1 MVACHNMKGSHM
13 AKDEKKEV
21 TIYVEGTPHPWPKG
35 EISYEE
41 VVTLEE
47 PGYANNPSI
56 TYSVTYKRGVGN
68 KPEGTLVAGASVKIK
83 DGMRFSVSETGQS

>member
-1 MVACHNMKGSHM
+1 MKGSQM
-13 AKDEKKEV
+13 AKDEKKDV

-35 EISYEE
+35 EISFEE

-47 PGYANNPSI
+47 PSYANSPNI
-56 TYSVTYKRGVGN
+56 TYSVTYKRGAGN

-83 DGMRFSVSETGQS
+83 EGMRFSVSETGQS

>member
-1 MVACHNMKGSHM
+1 MPVRHNLKGSQM
-13 AKDEKKEV
+13 AKDKEKEV
-21 TIYVEGTPHPWPKG
+21 TIFVEGAPHQWLKG

-47 PGYANNPSI
+47 PCFASNPDI
-56 TYSVTYKRGVGN
+56 TYSVTYKRGTGN
-68 KPEGTLVAGASVKIK
+68 KPEGTLVTGASVKIK

>member
-1 MVACHNMKGSHM
+1 M

-56 TYSVTYKRGVGN
+56 IYSVTYKRGVGN

>member
-1 MVACHNMKGSHM
+1 M

-21 TIYVEGTPHPWPKG
+21 TIYVGGTPHAWPKD
-35 EISYEE
+35 EITYEE

-47 PGYANNPSI
+47 PNYVNNPNI
-56 TYSVTYKRGVGN
+56 TYSVTYKRGQGN

>member
-1 MVACHNMKGSHM
+1 M

-21 TIYVEGTPHPWPKG
+21 TIYVEGTPHPWSKG

-47 PGYANNPSI
+47 PSYANNSDI
-56 TYSVTYKRGVGN
+56 TYSVTYKRGQGN

>member
-1 MVACHNMKGSHM
+1 M
-13 AKDEKKEV
+13 AKNETKEV
-21 TIYVEGTPHPWPKG
+21 TIYVEGTPHPWSKD

-41 VVTLEE
+41 AVTLEE
-47 PGYANNPSI
+47 PSYADNPNI
-56 TYSVTYKRGVGN
+56 TYSVTYKRGQGN